1 MNGDWALRPAE
12 GALRAGLGC
21 CTPPLASSNFRF
33 EKASTMLG
41 AAPGCVAVVVWLW
54 CSREEWLAKGNYIA
68 PACGRQADETR
79 DQKKRPKRPSPL
91 RVLHPP
97 KP

>member
-41 AAPGCVAVVVWLW
+41 AAPGCVAVVFARGVVSERQLH
-54 CSREEWLAKGNYIA
+54 R
-68 PACGRQADETR
+68 ACLRQAGG
-79 DQKKRPKRPSPL
+79 
-91 RVLHPP
+91 
-97 KP
+97 